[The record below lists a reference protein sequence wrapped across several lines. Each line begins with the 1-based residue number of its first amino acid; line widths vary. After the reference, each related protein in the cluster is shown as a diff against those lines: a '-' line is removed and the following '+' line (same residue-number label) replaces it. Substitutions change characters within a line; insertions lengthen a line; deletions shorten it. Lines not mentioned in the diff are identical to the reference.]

1 MHGKLT
7 ISGIKAVLDNA
18 GLENDNIHGWKK
30 LGRFIFAGK
39 GRMITSAQ
47 HQKDSLKRELV
58 SCLEG
63 EKEIRRIVIFGSF
76 VKSSEPRDIDV
87 AIFQDSS
94 EKYLPLAM
102 KYRKKTR
109 AIARIIPL
117 DIIPLKAEAGSGIFM
132 DEIAQGEVI
141 YER

>member
-1 MHGKLT
+1 MFT
-7 ISGIKAVLDNA
+7 EA
-18 GLENDNIHGWKK
+18 
-30 LGRFIFAGK
+30 
-39 GRMITSAQ
+39 
-47 HQKDSLKRELV
+47 QKDSLKRQLV

-76 VKSSEPRDIDV
+76 LESSDPHDIDIAV
-87 AIFQDSS
+87 FQDSN

-109 AIARIIPL
+109 AIAHIIPL
-117 DIIPLKAEAGSGIFM
+117 DIIPLKAKAESETFM
-132 DEIAQGEVI
+132 NGIAQGEIV